1 MAETSSIIVARI
13 ESNIGPNTEPR
24 IESGVG
30 SASAYGEPQGEAP
43 PLARKEKPRLKA
55 KAVGASRERSE
66 ADELDDSEKHQLD
79 TLA

>member
-13 ESNIGPNTEPR
+13 EPNIEPR

-30 SASAYGEPQGEAP
+30 PASAYREPQGEAP
-43 PLARKEKPRLKA
+43 PPGRKEKPQLKA
-55 KAVGASRERSE
+55 KGVGASSERSE
-66 ADELDDSEKHQLD
+66 PGELDDSEKHQLD

>member
-13 ESNIGPNTEPR
+13 EPHTEPR

-30 SASAYGEPQGEAP
+30 PASAYGEPQGEAP
-43 PLARKEKPRLKA
+43 PPGRKEKPRLKA
-55 KAVGASRERSE
+55 KAVGASSERSE

>member
-13 ESNIGPNTEPR
+13 EPNIEPR

-30 SASAYGEPQGEAP
+30 PASAYGEPQGEAP
-43 PLARKEKPRLKA
+43 PPARKEKPRLKA
-55 KAVGASRERSE
+55 KAVGASSE
-66 ADELDDSEKHQLD
+66 QSAPDDSEKHQLD